1 MFAALLQGWHM
12 ARSRRFMR
20 ESSNRQKYK
29 ESAVLV
35 VGRQLYTIIH
45 KLDNDDETR
54 LNVYGYDD

>member
-1 MFAALLQGWHM
+1 MV
-12 ARSRRFMR
+12 RSRRFMR
-20 ESSNRQKYK
+20 ESSDRQKYE